1 MIQMVFQTKYSRSP
15 AILGPTGVSEKPRI
29 GRNHRQTRKISCL
42 LAALLMMIAIALQSG
57 ASLNIKSD
65 RPVLRPCDIAN
76 FNITVSNSGE
86 TPLDP
91 VRMVDTLPPGMSYV
105 SDDRSA
111 IVQGREIIW
120 RNLGSLNTSEST
132 PVHLVTRIGP
142 CTRGR
147 LENLVTVTGTPPT
160 GYNVTD
166 NGTEDIFVAASAKK
180 KSAGNLDRI
189 GLGDQKAVAVDPSSK
204 SRGTAV
210 ANNYNEIKK
219 AQSRIQGSGCGHNLI
234 DVQAGDQSAFA
245 HNSAVAVNKRMIS
258 SAQR

>member
-1 MIQMVFQTKYSRSP
+1 MVFQTAYSRS
-15 AILGPTGVSEKPRI
+15 ASILGRTGASEKPEMSRI
-29 GRNHRQTRKISCL
+29 RRQRMKVSCL
-42 LAALLMMIAIALQSG
+42 LAALIMLLLLASQSG
-57 ASLNIKSD
+57 ASLSVKSD
-65 RPVLRPCDIAN
+65 RPVLRQCDIAT

-111 IVQGREIIW
+111 TVQGREIVW
-120 RNLGSLNTSEST
+120 SNVGRLDTGEST
-132 PVHLVTRIGP
+132 PVHLVTQIDP

-166 NGTEDIFVAASAKK
+166 NDTEDIFVAASAKK
-180 KSAGNLDRI
+180 KSAWNRDRI
-189 GLGDQKAVAVDPSSK
+189 GLGDQKALALGTPGKVK
-204 SRGTAV
+204 SA
-210 ANNYNEIKK
+210 AIASNQDEIKK
-219 AQSRIQGSGCGHNLI
+219 NQGSDGGHNLI
-234 DVQAGDQSAFA
+234 DVQAGDKSALA
-245 HNSAVAVNKRMIS
+245 YNSAVALNKRKIT